1 MEMCTHDINFQKQKL
16 HYSVMTHGQN
26 FFDQRIQNDKITNN
40 NIKHIE
46 TGQGEE
52 YTTECLL
59 HYIFFS
65 KNIIS

>member
-1 MEMCTHDINFQKQKL
+1 
-16 HYSVMTHGQN
+16 MTHGQN